1 MEGDRKF
8 VAPRDFSFRSSLVG
22 GFFFSLCYSMGN
34 GESTCGLA
42 LVYLDKGE
50 GVKKL
55 IASFN
60 SACQLWLEAILFIC
74 IFFYYFSPFFFYAGA
89 NKDGETLFSFPTCI
103 FRTQGSYK
111 E

>member
-22 GFFFSLCYSMGN
+22 GIFFFLLCYSMGN

-74 IFFYYFSPFFFYAGA
+74 IFFLLSFFSYAGA
-89 NKDGETLFSFPTCI
+89 NKDGESLFSFPTCI

>member
-1 MEGDRKF
+1 
-8 VAPRDFSFRSSLVG
+8 
-22 GFFFSLCYSMGN
+22 MGN

-74 IFFYYFSPFFFYAGA
+74 IFFFFSPFFPMLGQIKTKSLSSAFPHVFSERKGHIRSDDLFCIQVFENVCFYSVI
-89 NKDGETLFSFPTCI
+89 D
-103 FRTQGSYK
+103 
-111 E
+111 

>member
-1 MEGDRKF
+1 
-8 VAPRDFSFRSSLVG
+8 
-22 GFFFSLCYSMGN
+22 MGN

-74 IFFYYFSPFFFYAGA
+74 IFLYYYFSPFFFSSVLGQIKTERLSSAFPHV
-89 NKDGETLFSFPTCI
+89 FSE
-103 FRTQGSYK
+103 RKGSY
-111 E
+111 EE